1 MPDAPDPN
9 APDPN
14 APPPNTPD
22 PIGTSQTPEQLQ
34 AEVDKWKA
42 LSRKNEGEAKTN
54 RDAAAKLATLEESQ
68 KTEAQKL
75 EDRAKTAET
84 ALASAT
90 LNSTRLHVALTKG
103 LPPELAVRL
112 QGSTEAE
119 MEADADSLLALV
131 KGAGG
136 GSVDMG
142 QGARGNGAPPDD
154 MNARLRAAAGRT
166 A

>member
-1 MPDAPDPN
+1 MPEGEGA
-9 APDPN
+9 ASE
-14 APPPNTPD
+14 T
-22 PIGTSQTPEQLQ
+22 GTATGNEGEGQQQSTGQSSEQLQ

-42 LSRKNEGEAKTN
+42 LSRKNEGEAKAN
-54 RDAAAKLATLEESQ
+54 RDAAAKLAQLEESQ

-112 QGSTEAE
+112 QGATEAE

-131 KGAGG
+131 KSSGG
-136 GSVDMG
+136 TVDMG
-142 QGARGNGAPPDD
+142 QGARGSGAPAAD
-154 MNARLRAAAGRT
+154 MNSLLRAHRT
-166 A
+166 

>member
-9 APDPN
+9 APVPNAADPN
-14 APPPNTPD
+14 EPAPT
-22 PIGTSQTPEQLQ
+22 GSQSTVEQLQ
-34 AEVDKWKA
+34 ADADKWKA
-42 LSRKNEGEAKTN
+42 LSQKHEKDAKANREAAT
-54 RDAAAKLATLEESQ
+54 KLSALEESQ
-68 KTEAQKL
+68 KTEQQKL
-75 EDRAKTAET
+75 EDRATKAEQE
-84 ALASAT
+84 LASAT

-131 KGAGG
+131 KANGG
-136 GSVDMG
+136 RTVDMG
-142 QGARGNGAPPDD
+142 QGARGSGAPPDD

>member
-14 APPPNTPD
+14 APDPNAPD
-22 PIGTSQTPEQLQ
+22 PIGDGQQTPEQLK

-42 LSRKNEGEAKTN
+42 LSRKNEGEAKAN
-54 RDAAAKLATLEESQ
+54 RDAAAKLAQLEESQ

-75 EDRAKTAET
+75 EDRAKAAET

-112 QGSTEAE
+112 QGATEAE

-136 GSVDMG
+136 NVDMG